1 MFQRSKPVEEDHRL
15 QKKIKILGGF
25 YNEKE

>member
-15 QKKIKILGGF
+15 QKIKILGGF